1 MKKKTGILFVL
12 LFCLWV
18 LPFNVHGASKVRVKV
33 NNNMYAMLEN
43 TDKKWKLE
51 LPEDAQYNPFED
63 KVLYLGMPKGSSLK
77 SGYYVFD
84 RKGVLNT
91 GKKFYTLNAKVYKRE
106 FKGEYF
112 FGEINGRLTLNKKGW
127 VTVKGKEYFIS
138 DTGKKYVNRWVN
150 GYYLLDTGLVAKNMK
165 TPDGFYVDCNGRK
178 CKKNEMKL
186 SSLKKN
192 IESTIDGYRG
202 NWSVYVKNLKTGDIL
217 SINEKRMKPASV
229 IKLFTMASTYSSIK
243 KGEIKQD
250 KNINS
255 LLNSLITVSSNE
267 AYNSLTRKHSK
278 KGSFLD
284 GCSKVNKNIKVLG
297 CKNTESHSTLHPSS
311 SSFASDG
318 KSNFTTAKDVGILL
332 EKIYRGECVSE
343 KYSKEMLNLLL
354 KQTRRWKIPAGLP
367 AGVKCANKTGE
378 NSSCQNDVAIVYGKK
393 TTYIVCIFAETGEY
407 SGVTGI
413 KKLSSKIYSYLNK

>member
-1 MKKKTGILFVL
+1 MKKNPGILLVL
-12 LFCLWV
+12 LFCL
-18 LPFNVHGASKVRVKV
+18 LISPFNVHAAAKVRVKV

-43 TDKKWKLE
+43 TGKKWKLE

-63 KVLYLGMPKGSSLK
+63 KVLYLGMPKGSSLR
-77 SGYYVFD
+77 SGYYVFN
-84 RKGVLNT
+84 RKGILNT
-91 GKKFYTLNAKVYKRE
+91 GKRFHSLDAKVFRQE
-106 FKGEYF
+106 FKGDYF
-112 FGEINGRLTLNKKGW
+112 FGEANGRLTLNKKGW
-127 VTVKGKEYFIS
+127 VTFKGNKYYIS
-138 DTGKKYVNRWVN
+138 DTGKKYVNRWVK

-165 TPDGFYVDCNGRK
+165 TPDGFYVDCDGHK
-178 CKKNEMKL
+178 CKKNEVKL
-186 SSLKKN
+186 SGLKKS
-192 IESTIDGYRG
+192 IKSTIDGYRG
-202 NWSVYVKNLKTGDIL
+202 SWSVYVKDLKTGDIL

-250 KNINS
+250 KTVNS
-255 LLNSLITVSSNE
+255 LLNSMITVSSNE

-284 GCSKVNKNIKVLG
+284 GCKKVNKNIKALG

-311 SSFASDG
+311 SCFASDG
-318 KSNFTTAKDVGILL
+318 KSNFTTARDAGILL

-367 AGVKCANKTGE
+367 YGVKCANKTGE
-378 NSSCQNDVAIVYGKK
+378 NSNCQNDVAIVYGKK
-393 TTYIVCIFAETGEY
+393 TTYVVCIFAETDEY
-407 SGVTGI
+407 SGVNGI
-413 KKLSSKIYSYLNK
+413 KNLSSRIYSYLNK